1 MTSIPARVRSRIAAA
16 RPRAAAI
23 GVFAIMALAL
33 ALRLY
38 GLNWDDGYAWTPHP
52 DERAILGYAA
62 QISPPP
68 LSDLAILLDAERSPW
83 NPRWFPYG
91 SFPLYL
97 LRGVHA
103 VAESALAADLADM
116 RLMARA
122 ISALADVC
130 AVGAV
135 YLLASALRS
144 RRAGIIAALI
154 VALAVTHVQLSHF
167 FAVDTI
173 LALFCV
179 ATVIFL
185 IRVARWGR
193 AADSAFAGL
202 FFALALATKI
212 SAAPMLAAYFGAHL
226 IYALGMAPAEP
237 RFRRPLIFDAALT
250 AAINA
255 AIGGLVALIAFFIFQ
270 PYAILDFGNFFADV
284 SEQSE
289 MARRIR
295 DYPFTR
301 QYIDTT
307 PYLYHIRQLAAW
319 GFGLPLGALAWAA
332 LAYAA
337 VRGMGWRAAAAYAA
351 TGVALPAAVMVAS
364 TSALAVIAAVGIAS
378 LALIATLPARKP
390 SARLDVILLAWV
402 APYFIIMG
410 ALDVKFMR
418 YMLPI
423 TPFLAIFAAGA
434 VVDAWAALSRLRG
447 AVGAT
452 ARAAA
457 LAGGIAILC
466 ATALYALAYAR
477 IYSAPHPA
485 VRAAEWVRDNL
496 PERSLILKEHWDEA
510 LPSLYEYETREL
522 PMYDPDTQGKMDAL
536 ARDLSE
542 ADALIVYSNR
552 LYGTTPR
559 LPERYPLTRA
569 YYGLLFDRQLGY
581 EPAAR
586 FTSYPNLYGVS
597 LTNETFERPG
607 LPEPRFPVEDGIAPP
622 AALPISLGYAD
633 ESFTVYDHPKVMIF
647 ANVSRLSPDDISEKI
662 IAAVGGIP
670 ATERPDPSAVEIA
683 PDKLGLM
690 MDAPRAA
697 AQRAGGTW
705 SAIVNADGWASRL
718 PVLAWL
724 LAMEGAALLAF
735 PLAFAAF
742 GSLADRGW
750 LLAKALGLLVI
761 GFIAWLM
768 ASLEI
773 MPFGRAS
780 VAVAAIATGVFAII
794 AAMANRAEIVRFF
807 RERWKTV
814 ALAELI
820 FLAAFF
826 AFVLVRMANPDLWH
840 PWRGGEKPMDMAYLT
855 AVLKSSYMPPY
866 DPWFGGGY
874 LNYYYFGQFL
884 TAALIHATGITPEI
898 AINAAIPGY
907 YALTAAL
914 AYSIAYNLAAAT
926 STRAGRQRY
935 PRPNPLPSRERG
947 SAGGNPSLVSDE
959 YPSTK
964 DGRGRVHGAAH
975 DAPSRSAGLQEYVNR
990 NQARTALSESP
1001 LPLWERV
1008 RVRVRRAQARLG
1020 GRDARA
1026 PRARTRPLT
1035 SEDLRAG
1042 ERRVHSAA
1050 HNTPSPLTGEG
1061 RGEGDARVHSAD
1073 HNTPSPLMGEGK
1085 SERERRVHSAA
1096 HNTPSPLMGEGRGEG
1111 DARVHS
1117 TAHNTPSPLTDAGE
1131 RRVHSA
1137 HNTPS
1142 PLMGEGRGEGDAR
1155 ARFGAIRNRPYIAGL
1170 LGAAFVALL
1179 GNMDGAIQVWQGAWS
1194 AVVRGLP
1201 APDFDF
1207 WRASRMMPPDPPG
1220 WEITEFPFFTFL
1232 FADPH
1237 AHLFALPFTLL
1248 AIGCAAAFVLDA
1260 APRNPLWTPA
1270 RVLRLAALGLAV
1282 GSLRAINT
1290 WDYPTYLA
1298 LAFAAVF
1305 VREYLAH
1312 GGLALAPTLR
1322 AAAQSA
1328 IVFAVGFLAFLPYQ
1342 MSYETFFLGVE
1353 TTTNTTPLN
1362 QFLAI
1367 AGLFA
1372 FAAASFCLWELRRPL
1387 NRAISQTARLFGDL
1401 RAVLADDPA
1410 APASV
1415 SGVSVS
1421 ASGAAAARTS
1431 ALSSLEAPLAVTI
1444 IAFVILTVGFALTA
1458 ALSGWEWAT
1467 VAVSGAM
1474 VCMSLA
1480 VGVRAMSR
1488 PADAF
1493 ARPVAFAAL
1502 MSAAGFSLV
1511 IALDLVRVE
1520 GDIER
1525 MNSVFKFYMQI
1536 WVLLAL
1542 ASAFAVWRLAGTLGA
1557 WSPRLRAAWTMALS
1571 ALVIVCAV
1579 YPVLGT
1585 RDRLSDRFNDSPP
1598 PLTLDGLAYADGAVY
1613 RDPKGDV
1620 DLSQDM
1626 AAIRWM
1632 RENIEGSPVVLEA
1645 NTPTYQWG
1653 SRISIHTGLPGA
1665 VGWEW
1670 HQQQQR
1676 WDYRAEVSA
1685 RIRDVERIY
1694 STTNEDTAAA
1704 LIAEYGIAYIY
1715 VGALERLYYPPEG
1728 IAKFA
1733 DGRMPDLEAVYDEN
1747 GATIYRV
1754 SRESEP
1760 AAN

>member
-1 MTSIPARVRSRIAAA
+1 MTPIPARVRSRIAAA
-16 RPRAAAI
+16 RPRAAAV

-38 GLNWDDGYAWTPHP
+38 GLDWDDGYAWTPHP

-130 AVGAV
+130 GVGAV

-144 RRAGIIAALI
+144 RRAGLIAALI

-173 LALFCV
+173 LALFCA

-212 SAAPMLAAYFGAHL
+212 SAAPMLAAYFAAHL
-226 IYALGMAPAEP
+226 IYALGMAPADP

-255 AIGGLVALIAFFIFQ
+255 AIGGLVALIAFFVFQ

-301 QYIDTT
+301 QYIDTA

-337 VRGMGWRAAAAYAA
+337 VRGMSWRAAAAYAA
-351 TGVALPAAVMVAS
+351 TGVALPAAVMVVS

-457 LAGGIAILC
+457 LALGIAILC

-522 PMYDPDTQGKMDAL
+522 PMYDPDTRGKMDAL
-536 ARDLSE
+536 ALDLSE

-569 YYGLLFDRQLGY
+569 YYEMLFDRQLGY

-597 LTNETFERPG
+597 LTNETFARPG

-647 ANVSRLSPDDISEKI
+647 SNVSRLSPDIISERI
-662 IAAVGGIP
+662 ISAGGGIP
-670 ATERPDPSAVEIA
+670 ASERPVTEIA

-705 SAIVNADGWASRL
+705 SAIVNPDGWASRL

-761 GFIAWLM
+761 GFAAWLM

-794 AAMANRAEIVRFF
+794 AAIANRAEIVRFF

-898 AINAAIPGY
+898 AVNAAIPGY

-926 STRAGRQRY
+926 STRAGRPRR

-947 SAGGNPSLVSDE
+947 SAGGNPILLSDE
-959 YPSTK
+959 YPSPEEA
-964 DGRGRVHGAAH
+964 RGRVHSAAH
-975 DAPSRSAGLQEYVNR
+975 DSPSHSADLQEYVNR
-990 NQARTALSESP
+990 NQARTAVSESP

-1008 RVRVRRAQARLG
+1008 RVRVRRAQARLS

-1026 PRARTRPLT
+1026 PRALICSLT
-1035 SEDLRAG
+1035 GEDLR
-1042 ERRVHSAA
+1042 EVDTRVHSAA

-1061 RGEGDARVHSAD
+1061 RGEGDARVHSAA
-1073 HNTPSPLMGEGK
+1073 HNTPSPLMGEGGD
-1085 SERERRVHSAA
+1085 ERERRVHSAA
-1096 HNTPSPLMGEGRGEG
+1096 HNTPSPLTGEGRGEG
-1111 DARVHS
+1111 
-1117 TAHNTPSPLTDAGE
+1117 E
-1131 RRVHSA
+1131 SA
-1137 HNTPS
+1137 
-1142 PLMGEGRGEGDAR
+1142 
-1155 ARFGAIRNRPYIAGL
+1155 ARFGAVRNRPYIAGL
-1170 LGAAFVALL
+1170 LGAAFVAVL
-1179 GNMDGAIQVWQGAWS
+1179 GNMDGAVQVWQGAWS
-1194 AVVRGLP
+1194 ALVLGLP

-1270 RVLRLAALGLAV
+1270 RLMRLAALGLAV

-1328 IVFAVGFLAFLPYQ
+1328 AVFAVGFLAFLPYQ
-1342 MSYETFFLGVE
+1342 MSYETFFLGVQ

-1387 NRAISQTARLFGDL
+1387 SRAISQTARLFGDL
-1401 RAVLADDPA
+1401 RAVLADNPA
-1410 APASV
+1410 APPASGI
-1415 SGVSVS
+1415 GVSVS
-1421 ASGAAAARTS
+1421 ASGAVAARTS
-1431 ALSSLEAPLAVTI
+1431 ALRSLEAPLAVTI
-1444 IAFVILTVGFALTA
+1444 IAFVILTAGFALTA

-1488 PADAF
+1488 PASAF
-1493 ARPVAFAAL
+1493 ARPTAFAAL
-1502 MSAAGFSLV
+1502 TSAAGFSLV
-1511 IALDLVRVE
+1511 IALDIVRVE

-1542 ASAFAVWRLAGTLGA
+1542 ASAFAVWRLLGTLGFGIGA
-1557 WSPRLRAAWTMALS
+1557 RGGVRPRLRAAWTIALS
-1571 ALVIVCAV
+1571 ALVLVCAV

-1632 RENIEGSPVVLEA
+1632 RENIEGSPVILEA

-1694 STTNEDTAAA
+1694 STTNADAAAA

-1733 DGRMPDLEAVYDEN
+1733 DGRMPNLEAVYD
-1747 GATIYRV
+1747 
-1754 SRESEP
+1754 RERRDNLPRIGRERTRRQLNP
-1760 AAN
+1760 Y

>member
-1 MTSIPARVRSRIAAA
+1 LTQIPARVRSRIAAA
-16 RPRAAAI
+16 RPRAAAV

-97 LRGVHA
+97 LRAVHA

-144 RRAGIIAALI
+144 RRAGLVAALI

-185 IRVARWGR
+185 VRVARWGR

-212 SAAPMLAAYFGAHL
+212 SAAPMLAAYFAAHL
-226 IYALGMAPAEP
+226 IYAFGLAPAES
-237 RFRRPLIFDAALT
+237 RFRRPLILDSVLT
-250 AAINA
+250 AALNA
-255 AIGGLVALIAFFIFQ
+255 AIGGLTALIAFFIFQ

-337 VRGMGWRAAAAYAA
+337 VRGMSWRAAAAYAA
-351 TGVALPAAVMVAS
+351 TGVALPAAVMVVS

-390 SARLDVILLAWV
+390 RARLDVILLAWV

-434 VVDAWAALSRLRG
+434 VVDSWAALSRLRG

-457 LAGGIAILC
+457 LAVGIAILC
-466 ATALYALAYAR
+466 ATALYAFAYAR

-536 ARDLSE
+536 ARDLAE

-607 LPEPRFPVEDGIAPP
+607 LPEPRFPVDDGIAPP

-647 ANVSRLSPDDISEKI
+647 ANVSRLSPDVISERI
-662 IAAVGGIP
+662 IAAGGGIP
-670 ATERPDPSAVEIA
+670 ASERPDQSVAEIA

-724 LAMEGAALLAF
+724 LAMEGAALIAF

-761 GFIAWLM
+761 GFAAWLM

-814 ALAELI
+814 AIAELI

-826 AFVLVRMANPDLWH
+826 AFVVIRMANPDLWH

-914 AYSIAYNLAAAT
+914 AYSVAYNLAA
-926 STRAGRQRY
+926 STRAARPRH

-947 SAGGNPSLVSDE
+947 SAGGNPSLASDE
-959 YPSTK
+959 YPCKPAT
-964 DGRGRVHGAAH
+964 DEGRGRVHSAAH
-975 DAPSRSAGLQEYVNR
+975 NAPSPLMGEGAGESDRRVHSAAHNTPSPLSGLQEHANR
-990 NQARTALSESP
+990 NQAQTTVSGSP

-1008 RVRVRRAQARLG
+1008 RVRVRRAQARLS

-1026 PRARTRPLT
+1026 PSPLT
-1035 SEDLRAG
+1035 SEDLREG
-1042 ERRVHSAA
+1042 ERRVHSV
-1050 HNTPSPLTGEG
+1050 N
-1061 RGEGDARVHSAD
+1061 R
-1073 HNTPSPLMGEGK
+1073 
-1085 SERERRVHSAA
+1085 
-1096 HNTPSPLMGEGRGEG
+1096 NTPSPLMGEGRGEG
-1111 DARVHS
+1111 DTRVKS
-1117 TAHNTPSPLTDAGE
+1117 
-1131 RRVHSA
+1131 R
-1137 HNTPS
+1137 
-1142 PLMGEGRGEGDAR
+1142 
-1155 ARFGAIRNRPYIAGL
+1155 AIRSRPYIAGI
-1170 LGAAFVALL
+1170 LGAAFVAVL
-1179 GNMDGAIQVWQGAWS
+1179 GNMDGAIQLWQGAWS
-1194 AVVRGLP
+1194 AFVQGLP

-1260 APRNPLWTPA
+1260 APRSPLWTPA

-1312 GGLALAPTLR
+1312 GGLALAPSLR

-1372 FAAASFCLWELRRPL
+1372 FAAASFCVWELRRPL
-1387 NRAISQTARLFGDL
+1387 TRAISQTARLFGDL

-1410 APASV
+1410 APSSV
-1415 SGVSVS
+1415 SGVAVS
-1421 ASGAAAARTS
+1421 RSGALAARQS
-1431 ALSSLEAPLAVTI
+1431 ALRSLEAPLAVTI
-1444 IAFVILTVGFALTA
+1444 IAFAILTAGFALTA

-1467 VAVSGAM
+1467 VTVSGAM

-1480 VGVRAMSR
+1480 VGVRAVSR
-1488 PADAF
+1488 PASAF

-1542 ASAFAVWRLAGTLGA
+1542 ASAFAVWRLAGTLGFGIGGRGGA
-1557 WSPRLRAAWTMALS
+1557 RSRIRAAWTIGLS
-1571 ALVIVCAV
+1571 ALILACAV

-1613 RDPKGDV
+1613 RDPKGEV

-1685 RIRDVERIY
+1685 RIRDVERVY
-1694 STTNEDTAAA
+1694 STTNADAAAA

-1733 DGRMPDLEAVYDEN
+1733 DGRMPNLEAVYDAN

>member
-1 MTSIPARVRSRIAAA
+1 M
-16 RPRAAAI
+16 
-23 GVFAIMALAL
+23 
-33 ALRLY
+33 
-38 GLNWDDGYAWTPHP
+38 
-52 DERAILGYAA
+52 
-62 QISPPP
+62 
-68 LSDLAILLDAERSPW
+68 
-83 NPRWFPYG
+83 
-91 SFPLYL
+91 
-97 LRGVHA
+97 
-103 VAESALAADLADM
+103 
-116 RLMARA
+116 
-122 ISALADVC
+122 
-130 AVGAV
+130 
-135 YLLASALRS
+135 
-144 RRAGIIAALI
+144 
-154 VALAVTHVQLSHF
+154 
-167 FAVDTI
+167 
-173 LALFCV
+173 
-179 ATVIFL
+179 
-185 IRVARWGR
+185 
-193 AADSAFAGL
+193 
-202 FFALALATKI
+202 
-212 SAAPMLAAYFGAHL
+212 
-226 IYALGMAPAEP
+226 
-237 RFRRPLIFDAALT
+237 
-250 AAINA
+250 
-255 AIGGLVALIAFFIFQ
+255 
-270 PYAILDFGNFFADV
+270 
-284 SEQSE
+284 
-289 MARRIR
+289 
-295 DYPFTR
+295 
-301 QYIDTT
+301 
-307 PYLYHIRQLAAW
+307 
-319 GFGLPLGALAWAA
+319 
-332 LAYAA
+332 
-337 VRGMGWRAAAAYAA
+337 
-351 TGVALPAAVMVAS
+351 
-364 TSALAVIAAVGIAS
+364 
-378 LALIATLPARKP
+378 
-390 SARLDVILLAWV
+390 
-402 APYFIIMG
+402 
-410 ALDVKFMR
+410 
-418 YMLPI
+418 
-423 TPFLAIFAAGA
+423 
-434 VVDAWAALSRLRG
+434 RG

-466 ATALYALAYAR
+466 ATALYAFAYAR

-597 LTNETFERPG
+597 LTNETFARPG

-662 IAAVGGIP
+662 IAAGGGIP
-670 ATERPDPSAVEIA
+670 TSERADPSAAEIA

-724 LAMEGAALLAF
+724 LAMEGAALIAF

-761 GFIAWLM
+761 GFAAWLM

-814 ALAELI
+814 AIAELI

-826 AFVLVRMANPDLWH
+826 AFILLRMANPDLWH

-914 AYSIAYNLAAAT
+914 AYSVAYNLAAAT
-926 STRAGRQRY
+926 FPQRA
-935 PRPNPLPSRERG
+935 
-947 SAGGNPSLVSDE
+947 
-959 YPSTK
+959 
-964 DGRGRVHGAAH
+964 RGRVH
-975 DAPSRSAGLQEYVNR
+975 SANYSTHSHSEGLQEYANR
-990 NQARTALSESP
+990 NQARTAVSGSP

-1008 RVRVRRAQARLG
+1008 RVRARRAQARLS

-1026 PRARTRPLT
+1026 PIPLT
-1035 SEDLRAG
+1035 SEDLREG
-1042 ERRVHSAA
+1042 DRRVHSAA
-1050 HNTPSPLTGEG
+1050 HNTPSPFMGEDG
-1061 RGEGDARVHSAD
+1061 GERERRVHSAD
-1073 HNTPSPLMGEGK
+1073 HNTPSPLMGEGGGA
-1085 SERERRVHSAA
+1085 SERRVHSAA

-1111 DARVHS
+1111 
-1117 TAHNTPSPLTDAGE
+1117 E
-1131 RRVHSA
+1131 RRA
-1137 HNTPS
+1137 K
-1142 PLMGEGRGEGDAR
+1142 
-1155 ARFGAIRNRPYIAGL
+1155 FGAVRNRPYIAGI
-1170 LGAAFVALL
+1170 LGAAFVAVL
-1179 GNMDGAIQVWQGAWS
+1179 GNMDGAIQLWQGAWS
-1194 AVVRGLP
+1194 ALVRGLP

-1260 APRNPLWTPA
+1260 APRSPLWTPA
-1270 RVLRLAALGLAV
+1270 RLLRLAALGLAV

-1312 GGLALAPTLR
+1312 GGLALAPALR

-1328 IVFAVGFLAFLPYQ
+1328 AVFAIGFLAFLPYQ

-1372 FAAASFCLWELRRPL
+1372 FAAASFCIWEMRRPL
-1387 NRAISQTARLFGDL
+1387 SRAISQTARLFGDL

-1410 APASV
+1410 APSSASGI
-1415 SGVSVS
+1415 GVSVS
-1421 ASGAAAARTS
+1421 GSGALAARQS

-1444 IAFVILTVGFALTA
+1444 IAFAVLTAGFALTA

-1474 VCMSLA
+1474 VCMSLV
-1480 VGVRAMSR
+1480 VGVRAVSR
-1488 PADAF
+1488 PASAF
-1493 ARPVAFAAL
+1493 ARPIAFAAL

-1542 ASAFAVWRLAGTLGA
+1542 ASAFAVWRLLGTLGFGIGGR
-1557 WSPRLRAAWTMALS
+1557 SRLRAAWTIGLS
-1571 ALVIVCAV
+1571 ALILACAV

-1613 RDPKGDV
+1613 RDPKGEV

-1632 RENIEGSPVVLEA
+1632 RENIEGSPIVLEA
-1645 NTPTYQWG
+1645 NTPTYRWG

-1685 RIRDVERIY
+1685 RIRDVERVY
-1694 STTNEDTAAA
+1694 STTNPDAAAA

-1733 DGRMPDLEAVYDEN
+1733 DGRMPNMEAVYDEN

-1754 SRESEP
+1754 SDESEP

>member
-1 MTSIPARVRSRIAAA
+1 MTQIPARVRSRIDAA

-97 LRGVHA
+97 LRAVHA

-144 RRAGIIAALI
+144 RRAGLIAALI

-185 IRVARWGR
+185 VRVARWGR

-212 SAAPMLAAYFGAHL
+212 SAAPMLAAYFAAHL
-226 IYALGMAPAEP
+226 IYALGMAPADS

-255 AIGGLVALIAFFIFQ
+255 AIGGLTALIAFFIFQ
-270 PYAILDFGNFFADV
+270 PYAILDFGSFFADV

-337 VRGMGWRAAAAYAA
+337 VRGMSWRAAAAYAA
-351 TGVALPAAVMVAS
+351 TGVALPAAVMVVS
-364 TSALAVIAAVGIAS
+364 TSALAVIAAVGIAF
-378 LALIATLPARKP
+378 LALISTLPARKP
-390 SARLDVILLAWV
+390 RARLDVILLAWV

-434 VVDAWAALSRLRG
+434 VVDARAALSRLRG

-457 LAGGIAILC
+457 LAVGIAILC

-569 YYGLLFDRQLGY
+569 YYGMLFDRQLGY

-647 ANVSRLSPDDISEKI
+647 SNVSRLSPDVISERI
-662 IAAVGGIP
+662 IAAGGGIP
-670 ATERPDPSAVEIA
+670 ASERPDQSVAEIA

-705 SAIVNADGWASRL
+705 SAIVNPDGWASRL

-724 LAMEGAALLAF
+724 LAMEGAALIAF

-761 GFIAWLM
+761 GFAAWLM

-820 FLAAFF
+820 FLAAFL
-826 AFVLVRMANPDLWH
+826 AFVLIRMANPDLWH

-914 AYSIAYNLAAAT
+914 AYSVAYNLAAAT
-926 STRAGRQRY
+926 STRAGRPRH

-947 SAGGNPSLVSDE
+947 SAGGNPILLSDE
-959 YPSTK
+959 YPCEPSPEE
-964 DGRGRVHGAAH
+964 GRVHSAAPNT
-975 DAPSRSAGLQEYVNR
+975 PSPLTGEVDTRVHSAAYNTPSHSAGLQEYANR
-990 NQARTALSESP
+990 NQAQTTVSESP

-1008 RVRVRRAQARLG
+1008 RVRARRAQARLS

-1026 PRARTRPLT
+1026 PSPLT
-1035 SEDLRAG
+1035 SEDLRER

-1061 RGEGDARVHSAD
+1061 RGEGDTRVHSVAD
-1073 HNTPSPLMGEGK
+1073 NTPSPLMGEGGV
-1085 SERERRVHSAA
+1085 ERERRVHSA
-1096 HNTPSPLMGEGRGEG
+1096 N
-1111 DARVHS
+1111 
-1117 TAHNTPSPLTDAGE
+1117 
-1131 RRVHSA
+1131 

-1155 ARFGAIRNRPYIAGL
+1155 AKSRAIRNRPHIAGI
-1170 LGAAFVALL
+1170 LGAAFVAIL
-1179 GNMDGAIQVWQGAWS
+1179 GNMDGAIQLWQGVWS
-1194 AVVRGLP
+1194 AVVQGLP

-1260 APRNPLWTPA
+1260 APRAPLWTPA
-1270 RVLRLAALGLAV
+1270 RLLRLAALGLAV

-1328 IVFAVGFLAFLPYQ
+1328 AVFAIGFLAFLPYQ

-1372 FAAASFCLWELRRPL
+1372 FAAASFCVWELRRPL
-1387 NRAISQTARLFGDL
+1387 SRAISQMARLFGDL

-1410 APASV
+1410 APSSV
-1415 SGVSVS
+1415 SGVAVS
-1421 ASGAAAARTS
+1421 RSGALAARQS

-1474 VCMSLA
+1474 VCMSLV
-1480 VGVRAMSR
+1480 VGVRAVSR
-1488 PADAF
+1488 PASAF

-1542 ASAFAVWRLAGTLGA
+1542 ASAFAVWRLAGTLGFGIGA
-1557 WSPRLRAAWTMALS
+1557 RGGGRPRLRAAWTIGLS
-1571 ALVIVCAV
+1571 ALILACAV

-1598 PLTLDGLAYADGAVY
+1598 TPTLDGLAYADGAVY
-1613 RDPKGDV
+1613 RDPKGEV

-1632 RENIEGSPVVLEA
+1632 RENIEGSPIVLEA

-1685 RIRDVERIY
+1685 RIRDVGRIY
-1694 STTNEDTAAA
+1694 STTNADAAAA
-1704 LIAEYGIAYIY
+1704 LISEYGIAYIY

-1728 IAKFA
+1728 ISKFA
-1733 DGRMPDLEAVYDEN
+1733 DGRMPNLEAVYDEN

-1760 AAN
+1760 AN

>member
-1 MTSIPARVRSRIAAA
+1 MTPIPARVRSRIDAL

-38 GLNWDDGYAWTPHP
+38 GLDWDDGYAWTPHP

-130 AVGAV
+130 AVGAA

-144 RRAGIIAALI
+144 RRAGLIAALI

-179 ATVIFL
+179 ATIIFL

-212 SAAPMLAAYFGAHL
+212 SAAPMLAAYFAAHL

-237 RFRRPLIFDAALT
+237 RFRRPLILDAALT

-337 VRGMGWRAAAAYAA
+337 VRGMSWRAAAAYAA
-351 TGVALPAAVMVAS
+351 TGVALPAAAMVVS

-434 VVDAWAALSRLRG
+434 VVDIWAALSRLRG
-447 AVGAT
+447 AFGAT

-457 LAGGIAILC
+457 LAAGIAILC

-522 PMYDPDTQGKMDAL
+522 PIYDPDTRGKMDAL

-597 LTNETFERPG
+597 LTNETFKRPN

-647 ANVSRLSPDDISEKI
+647 SNVSRLSPDVISDRI
-662 IAAVGGIP
+662 IAAGGGIP
-670 ATERPDPSAVEIA
+670 ASERADPSATETA

-724 LAMEGAALLAF
+724 LAMEGAALIAF

-761 GFIAWLM
+761 GFAAWLM

-826 AFVLVRMANPDLWH
+826 AFVLIRMANPDLWH

-914 AYSIAYNLAAAT
+914 AYSIAYNLAA
-926 STRAGRQRY
+926 STRAGRPRR

-947 SAGGNPSLVSDE
+947 SAGGNPSLASDE
-959 YPSTK
+959 YPSPEEA
-964 DGRGRVHGAAH
+964 RGRVHGAAH
-975 DAPSRSAGLQEYVNR
+975 DTPSHSADLQEYVNR
-990 NQARTALSESP
+990 NQARTAVSEST

-1026 PRARTRPLT
+1026 PRARTCPLT

-1050 HNTPSPLTGEG
+1050 HNTPSPL
-1061 RGEGDARVHSAD
+1061 
-1073 HNTPSPLMGEGK
+1073 MGEDGV
-1085 SERERRVHSAA
+1085 ERERRVHSAA
-1096 HNTPSPLMGEGRGEG
+1096 HNAPSPLTGEGRGE
-1111 DARVHS
+1111 
-1117 TAHNTPSPLTDAGE
+1117 GE

-1142 PLMGEGRGEGDAR
+1142 PLTGEGRGEGDAR
-1155 ARFGAIRNRPYIAGL
+1155 AQSGAIRNRPYIAGL
-1170 LGAAFVALL
+1170 LGAAFVAVL
-1179 GNMDGAIQVWQGAWS
+1179 GNMDGAIQLWQGAWS
-1194 AVVRGLP
+1194 ALVRGLP

-1248 AIGCAAAFVLDA
+1248 ATGCAAAFVLDA
-1260 APRNPLWTPA
+1260 APRNPLWTSA
-1270 RVLRLAALGLAV
+1270 RLLRLAALGLAV

-1305 VREYLAH
+1305 VREYIAH

-1328 IVFAVGFLAFLPYQ
+1328 AVFAVGFLAFLPYQ

-1387 NRAISQTARLFGDL
+1387 SRAISQTARLFGDL
-1401 RAVLADDPA
+1401 RAVLVDDPA
-1410 APASV
+1410 APASGI
-1415 SGVSVS
+1415 GVSVS
-1421 ASGAAAARTS
+1421 ASGAVAARTS
-1431 ALSSLEAPLAVTI
+1431 ALRSLEAPLAVTI

-1480 VGVRAMSR
+1480 VGVRAVSR
-1488 PADAF
+1488 PADDF

-1511 IALDLVRVE
+1511 IALDIVRVE

-1542 ASAFAVWRLAGTLGA
+1542 ASAFAVWRLLGTLSA
-1557 WSPRLRAAWTMALS
+1557 WRPRLRAAWTIALS
-1571 ALVIVCAV
+1571 ALILACAV

-1632 RENIEGSPVVLEA
+1632 RENIKGSPIVLEA
-1645 NTPTYQWG
+1645 NTPTYRWG

-1694 STTNEDTAAA
+1694 STTNADAAAA

-1733 DGRMPDLEAVYDEN
+1733 DGRMPNLEAVYDEN

>member
-1 MTSIPARVRSRIAAA
+1 M

-130 AVGAV
+130 AVGAA

-173 LALFCV
+173 LALFCA

-185 IRVARWGR
+185 VRVARWGR

-212 SAAPMLAAYFGAHL
+212 SAAPMLAAYFAAHL
-226 IYALGMAPAEP
+226 IYAFGLAPAEP
-237 RFRRPLIFDAALT
+237 RFRRPLILDAVIT

-255 AIGGLVALIAFFIFQ
+255 AIGGLVALIAFFVFQ

-301 QYIDTT
+301 QYIDTA

-337 VRGMGWRAAAAYAA
+337 VRGMSWRAAAAYAA
-351 TGVALPAAVMVAS
+351 TGAALPAAVMVAS
-364 TSALAVIAAVGIAS
+364 TSAIAVIAAVGIAS

-447 AVGAT
+447 AFGAT

-457 LAGGIAILC
+457 LAAGIAILC

-485 VRAAEWVRDNL
+485 VRAAEWARDNL

-522 PMYDPDTQGKMDAL
+522 PMYDPDTRGKMDAL
-536 ARDLSE
+536 ALDLSE

-597 LTNETFERPG
+597 LTNETFARPG

-647 ANVSRLSPDDISEKI
+647 SNVSRLSPDVISERI
-662 IAAVGGIP
+662 ISAGGGIP
-670 ATERPDPSAVEIA
+670 ALERPAPSAAEIA

-705 SAIVNADGWASRL
+705 SAIVSADGWASRL

-724 LAMEGAALLAF
+724 LAMEGAALIAF

-761 GFIAWLM
+761 GFAAWLM

-826 AFVLVRMANPDLWH
+826 AFVVVRMANPDLWH

-914 AYSIAYNLAAAT
+914 AYSIAYNLAA
-926 STRAGRQRY
+926 STRAGRPRR
-935 PRPNPLPSRERG
+935 PRPNPLPSTERG
-947 SAGGNPSLVSDE
+947 SDGGNPSLDSDE
-959 YPSTK
+959 SEE
-964 DGRGRVHGAAH
+964 GRGRIHSA
-975 DAPSRSAGLQEYVNR
+975 DYDTPSHSEGLQEHGNR
-990 NQARTALSESP
+990 NQARTAVSESP

-1026 PRARTRPLT
+1026 PGARTCSLT
-1035 SEDLRAG
+1035 GDDD
-1042 ERRVHSAA
+1042 SAA
-1050 HNTPSPLTGEG
+1050 
-1061 RGEGDARVHSAD
+1061 
-1073 HNTPSPLMGEGK
+1073 
-1085 SERERRVHSAA
+1085 
-1096 HNTPSPLMGEGRGEG
+1096 
-1111 DARVHS
+1111 
-1117 TAHNTPSPLTDAGE
+1117 
-1131 RRVHSA
+1131 
-1137 HNTPS
+1137 
-1142 PLMGEGRGEGDAR
+1142 
-1155 ARFGAIRNRPYIAGL
+1155 ARFGAIRSRPYIAGL
-1170 LGAAFVALL
+1170 LGAAFVAVL
-1179 GNMDGAIQVWQGAWS
+1179 GNMDGAVQVWQGAWS
-1194 AVVRGLP
+1194 ALVRGLP

-1328 IVFAVGFLAFLPYQ
+1328 AVFAVGFLAFLPYQ

-1372 FAAASFCLWELRRPL
+1372 FAAASFCLWEMRRPL
-1387 NRAISQTARLFGDL
+1387 SRAISQTARLFGDL
-1401 RAVLADDPA
+1401 RAILADDPA
-1410 APASV
+1410 APSSV

-1421 ASGAAAARTS
+1421 GSGGVAARTS
-1431 ALSSLEAPLAVTI
+1431 ALRSLEAPLAVTI
-1444 IAFVILTVGFALTA
+1444 IAFVILTAGFALTA

-1480 VGVRAMSR
+1480 VGVRAVSR
-1488 PADAF
+1488 PASAF
-1493 ARPVAFAAL
+1493 ARPTAFAAL
-1502 MSAAGFSLV
+1502 TSAAGFSLV

-1542 ASAFAVWRLAGTLGA
+1542 ASAFAVWRLAGTLGFGIGA
-1557 WSPRLRAAWTMALS
+1557 RGGGRPRLRAAWTIALS
-1571 ALVIVCAV
+1571 ALILACAV

-1598 PLTLDGLAYADGAVY
+1598 PLTLDGLAYAAGAVY
-1613 RDPKGDV
+1613 RDPKGEV

-1632 RENIEGSPVVLEA
+1632 RENIEGSPIVLEA

-1694 STTNEDTAAA
+1694 STTNADAAAA

-1733 DGRMPDLEAVYDEN
+1733 DGRMPNVEAVYDEN

>member
-1 MTSIPARVRSRIAAA
+1 MTPIPARVRSRIDAA

-38 GLNWDDGYAWTPHP
+38 GLDWDDGYAWTPHP

-130 AVGAV
+130 GVGAV

-144 RRAGIIAALI
+144 RRAGLIAALI

-179 ATVIFL
+179 ATIIFL

-212 SAAPMLAAYFGAHL
+212 SAAPMLAAYFAAHL

-255 AIGGLVALIAFFIFQ
+255 AIGGLTALIAFFIFQ

-351 TGVALPAAVMVAS
+351 TGVALPAAVMVVS
-364 TSALAVIAAVGIAS
+364 TSALAVIAAVGMAS

-434 VVDAWAALSRLRG
+434 VVDLWAALSRLRG

-522 PMYDPDTQGKMDAL
+522 PIYDPDTRGKMDAL

-597 LTNETFERPG
+597 LTNETFARPG
-607 LPEPRFPVEDGIAPP
+607 LPEPRFPVEDGIAPT

-647 ANVSRLSPDDISEKI
+647 SNVSRLSPDVISEKI
-662 IAAVGGIP
+662 IAAGGGIP
-670 ATERPDPSAVEIA
+670 ALERAVTEIA

-705 SAIVNADGWASRL
+705 SAIVSADGWASRL

-724 LAMEGAALLAF
+724 LAMEGAALIAF
-735 PLAFAAF
+735 PLAFAVF

-750 LLAKALGLLVI
+750 LLAKALGLLII
-761 GFIAWLM
+761 GFAAWLM

-773 MPFGRAS
+773 MQFGRAS

-826 AFVLVRMANPDLWH
+826 AFILIRMANPDLWH

-926 STRAGRQRY
+926 FPKRA
-935 PRPNPLPSRERG
+935 
-947 SAGGNPSLVSDE
+947 
-959 YPSTK
+959 
-964 DGRGRVHGAAH
+964 RGRVQSADHN
-975 DAPSRSAGLQEYVNR
+975 APSHSAGLQEYVNR
-990 NQARTALSESP
+990 NQARTAVSEFP

-1008 RVRVRRAQARLG
+1008 RVRVRRAQARLS

-1026 PRARTRPLT
+1026 PRARTCPLT
-1035 SEDLRAG
+1035 SEDD
-1042 ERRVHSAA
+1042 SAA
-1050 HNTPSPLTGEG
+1050 
-1061 RGEGDARVHSAD
+1061 
-1073 HNTPSPLMGEGK
+1073 
-1085 SERERRVHSAA
+1085 
-1096 HNTPSPLMGEGRGEG
+1096 
-1111 DARVHS
+1111 
-1117 TAHNTPSPLTDAGE
+1117 
-1131 RRVHSA
+1131 
-1137 HNTPS
+1137 
-1142 PLMGEGRGEGDAR
+1142 

-1170 LGAAFVALL
+1170 LGAAFVAVL
-1179 GNMDGAIQVWQGAWS
+1179 GNMDGAVQVWQGAWS
-1194 AVVRGLP
+1194 ALVRGLP

-1328 IVFAVGFLAFLPYQ
+1328 AVFAVGFLAFLPYQ
-1342 MSYETFFLGVE
+1342 MSYETFFLGVQ

-1367 AGLFA
+1367 SGLFA

-1387 NRAISQTARLFGDL
+1387 SRAISQTARLFGDL

-1410 APASV
+1410 APAASGI
-1415 SGVSVS
+1415 GVSVS
-1421 ASGAAAARTS
+1421 GSGAAAARTS
-1431 ALSSLEAPLAVTI
+1431 ALRSLEAPLAVTI

-1480 VGVRAMSR
+1480 VGVRAVSR
-1488 PADAF
+1488 PASAF
-1493 ARPVAFAAL
+1493 ARPTAFAAL
-1502 MSAAGFSLV
+1502 TSAAGFSLV
-1511 IALDLVRVE
+1511 IALDIVRVE

-1542 ASAFAVWRLAGTLGA
+1542 ASAFAVWRLAGTLGFGV
-1557 WSPRLRAAWTMALS
+1557 SGRGGGGRPRLRAAWTIALS
-1571 ALVIVCAV
+1571 ALILACAV

-1626 AAIRWM
+1626 AAVRWM
-1632 RENIEGSPVVLEA
+1632 RENIEGSPIVLEA

-1653 SRISIHTGLPGA
+1653 SRVSIHTGLPGA

-1694 STTNEDTAAA
+1694 STTNADAAAA

-1733 DGRMPDLEAVYDEN
+1733 DGRMPNLEAVYDEN

>member
-1 MTSIPARVRSRIAAA
+1 MTQIFARVRSRLDGP
-16 RPRAAAI
+16 RPRAAACAL
-23 GVFAIMALAL
+23 FLIMALAL

-103 VAESALAADLADM
+103 VAESALSADFADM

-122 ISALADVC
+122 ISALADVGG
-130 AVGAV
+130 VGAV
-135 YLLASALRS
+135 YLLATALWS
-144 RRAGIIAALI
+144 RRAGLIAALI

-193 AADSAFAGL
+193 ATDSALAGL
-202 FFALALATKI
+202 FFALALATKV
-212 SAAPMLAAYFGAHL
+212 SAAPMLAAYFAAHL
-226 IYALGMAPAEP
+226 IYAFGLAPADA
-237 RFRRPLIFDAALT
+237 RFRRPPILDAVIIAT
-250 AAINA
+250 QNA
-255 AIGGLVALIAFFIFQ
+255 AIGGLTTLIAFFIFQ

-301 QYIDTT
+301 QYIGTT
-307 PYLYHIRQLAAW
+307 PYLYHVRQLAAW
-319 GFGLPLGALAWAA
+319 GFGLPLGALAWGA

-337 VRGMGWRAAAAYAA
+337 VRGMGWRAAAVYAA
-351 TGVALPAAVMVAS
+351 LGLALPAAIMVFS
-364 TSALAVIAAVGIAS
+364 TSSLAVIAAVGLSS

-390 SARLDVILLAWV
+390 SARLDMILLAWV
-402 APYFIIMG
+402 VPYFIIMG

-423 TPFLAIFAAGA
+423 APFLAIFAAKA
-434 VVDAWAALSRLRG
+434 ALDIWTALSRLRG
-447 AVGAT
+447 SLGSA

-457 LAGGIAILC
+457 LIAGIAVLC
-466 ATALYALAYAR
+466 AAAFYALAYAR
-477 IYSAPHPA
+477 IYAAPHPA
-485 VRAAEWVRDNL
+485 VRAAEWVKDNL

-510 LPSLYEYETREL
+510 LPNLYEYETREL
-522 PMYDPDTQGKMDAL
+522 PMYDPDTRRKTDAL

-569 YYGLLFDRQLGY
+569 YYELLFDRRLGY

-586 FTSYPNLYGVS
+586 FTSYPNLYGAALVD
-597 LTNETFERPG
+597 ETFARPD
-607 LPEPRFPVEDGIAPP
+607 LPEPRFPVTD
-622 AALPISLGYAD
+622 AAARAAFPVSLGYAD

-647 ANVSRLSPDDISEKI
+647 SNVSRLSPGDISERI
-662 IAAVGGIP
+662 IAAGGVP
-670 ATERPDPSAVEIA
+670 VAERPAPPAADAA
-683 PDKLGLM
+683 PDKPGLM
-690 MDAPRAA
+690 MDESRAA

-705 SAIVNADGWASRL
+705 REIVNPDGWASRL

-724 LAMEGAALLAF
+724 LAIEGAALIAF

-742 GSLADRGW
+742 APLADRGW
-750 LLAKALGLLVI
+750 LLAKALGVLVI
-761 GFIAWLM
+761 GFGAWLM
-768 ASLEI
+768 ASAEI

-780 VAVAAIATGVFAII
+780 VFAAAAITGVAAIG
-794 AAMANRAEIVRFF
+794 AAMANRAAIIQFF

-814 ALAELI
+814 ALAELV
-820 FLAAFF
+820 FLAAFA
-826 AFVLVRMANPDLWH
+826 AFVLIRMANPDLWH

-855 AVLKSSYMPPY
+855 AILKSTYMPPY

-884 TAALIHATGITPEI
+884 TAALIHATGVTPEI
-898 AINAAIPGY
+898 AINAAIPAY
-907 YALTAAL
+907 YALTAGL
-914 AYSIAYNLAAAT
+914 AYSIAYNLAAAASSYT
-926 STRAGRQRY
+926 
-935 PRPNPLPSRERG
+935 P
-947 SAGGNPSLVSDE
+947 
-959 YPSTK
+959 
-964 DGRGRVHGAAH
+964 RGRVHGADYNHASILTEEGKSER
-975 DAPSRSAGLQEYVNR
+975 DARVPSADYAPPS
-990 NQARTALSESP
+990 TSTFPS
-1001 LPLWERV
+1001 WERV
-1008 RVRVRRAQARLG
+1008 RVRARLS

-1026 PRARTRPLT
+1026 PKP
-1035 SEDLRAG
+1035 
-1042 ERRVHSAA
+1042 
-1050 HNTPSPLTGEG
+1050 
-1061 RGEGDARVHSAD
+1061 
-1073 HNTPSPLMGEGK
+1073 
-1085 SERERRVHSAA
+1085 
-1096 HNTPSPLMGEGRGEG
+1096 
-1111 DARVHS
+1111 
-1117 TAHNTPSPLTDAGE
+1117 
-1131 RRVHSA
+1131 
-1137 HNTPS
+1137 
-1142 PLMGEGRGEGDAR
+1142 
-1155 ARFGAIRNRPYIAGL
+1155 RPYIAGL
-1170 LGAAFVALL
+1170 LGAAFVAVL
-1179 GNMDGAIQVWQGAWS
+1179 GNMDGAIQAIQGAWIS
-1194 AVVRGLP
+1194 LVRGLP

-1248 AIGCAAAFVLDA
+1248 AIGCAAAAVLDA
-1260 APRNPLWTPA
+1260 APRAPLWTPA
-1270 RVLRLAALGLAV
+1270 RLLRLAALGLAV

-1305 VREYLAH
+1305 VREVFAH

-1328 IVFAVGFLAFLPYQ
+1328 VVFAVGFLAFLPYQ
-1342 MSYETFFLGVE
+1342 ISYETFFLGVE
-1353 TTTNTTPLN
+1353 STTNTTPLR

-1367 AGLFA
+1367 AGLFV
-1372 FAAASFCLWELRRPL
+1372 FALAAFCLWELRRPL
-1387 NRAISQTARLFGDL
+1387 SRVASQTARLFADL
-1401 RAVLADDPA
+1401 RAVLADDDTAA
-1410 APASV
+1410 APAP
-1415 SGVSVS
+1415 
-1421 ASGAAAARTS
+1421 AIAAGQS
-1431 ALSSLEAPLAVTI
+1431 ALRSLEAPLAVTI
-1444 IAFVILTVGFALTA
+1444 IALAVLLVGFALTA
-1458 ALSGWEWAT
+1458 LLSGWAWAT
-1467 VAVSGAM
+1467 VALSAAM
-1474 VCMSLA
+1474 ICLAIA
-1480 VGVRAMSR
+1480 VGVRAAMRPASAFSR
-1488 PADAF
+1488 PA
-1493 ARPVAFAAL
+1493 AFAAL
-1502 MSAAGFSLV
+1502 AAATGFALA
-1511 IALDLVRVE
+1511 IGLDLVRVE

-1542 ASAFAVWRLAGTLGA
+1542 ASAFAVWRLAGTLGFGFGVGRVGGA
-1557 WSPRLRAAWTMALS
+1557 RAKLRAAWTVGLS
-1571 ALVIVCAV
+1571 ALIIAAAV

-1585 RDRLSDRFNDSPP
+1585 RDRLSDRFYGSPT
-1598 PLTLDGLAYADGAVY
+1598 PLTLDGLAYADGVVY

-1632 RENIEGSPVVLEA
+1632 RENLDGSPTVLEA
-1645 NTPTYQWG
+1645 STPTYQWG
-1653 SRISIHTGLPGA
+1653 SRISIHTGLPGV

-1685 RIRDVERIY
+1685 RIRDVDRIY
-1694 STTNEDTAAA
+1694 STPNADAATA
-1704 LIAEYGIAYIY
+1704 LIAEYGIEYIY
-1715 VGALERLYYPPEG
+1715 VGELERLYYPPEG
-1728 IAKFA
+1728 ITKFA
-1733 DGRMPDLEAVYDEN
+1733 DGLMPGIKPVYDEN

-1754 SRESEP
+1754 AREGER

>member
-1 MTSIPARVRSRIAAA
+1 MTQIPARVRSRIDAA

-38 GLNWDDGYAWTPHP
+38 GLNWDDGYDWTPHP

-103 VAESALAADLADM
+103 VAESAFAADLADM

-144 RRAGIIAALI
+144 RRAGMIAALI

-212 SAAPMLAAYFGAHL
+212 SAAPMLAAYFAAHL
-226 IYALGMAPAEP
+226 IYAFGLAPADT
-237 RFRRPLIFDAALT
+237 RFRRPLILDSVLT
-250 AAINA
+250 AALNA
-255 AIGGLVALIAFFIFQ
+255 AIGGLTALIAFFIFQ
-270 PYAILDFGNFFADV
+270 PYAILDFGSFFADV

-337 VRGMGWRAAAAYAA
+337 VRGMSWRAAAAYAA
-351 TGVALPAAVMVAS
+351 TGAALPAAVMVVS

-390 SARLDVILLAWV
+390 RARLDVILLAWV

-447 AVGAT
+447 AFGAT

-457 LAGGIAILC
+457 LAVGIAILC

-522 PMYDPDTQGKMDAL
+522 PMYDPDTRGKMDAL
-536 ARDLSE
+536 ALDLSE

-597 LTNETFERPG
+597 LTNETFARPG

-647 ANVSRLSPDDISEKI
+647 ANVSRLSPDDISERI
-662 IAAVGGIP
+662 IAAAGGIP
-670 ATERPDPSAVEIA
+670 ASERPVTEIA

-724 LAMEGAALLAF
+724 LAMEGAALIAF

-750 LLAKALGLLVI
+750 LMAKALGLLVI
-761 GFIAWLM
+761 GFAAWLM

-826 AFVLVRMANPDLWH
+826 AFVVIRMANPDLWH

-914 AYSIAYNLAAAT
+914 AYSVAYNLAAAT
-926 STRAGRQRY
+926 STRAGRPRH

-947 SAGGNPSLVSDE
+947 SAGGNPSLASDK
-959 YPSTK
+959 YPFNPSAEE
-964 DGRGRVHGAAH
+964 GR
-975 DAPSRSAGLQEYVNR
+975 E
-990 NQARTALSESP
+990 
-1001 LPLWERV
+1001 
-1008 RVRVRRAQARLG
+1008 
-1020 GRDARA
+1020 
-1026 PRARTRPLT
+1026 
-1035 SEDLRAG
+1035 
-1042 ERRVHSAA
+1042 RVHSADYD
-1050 HNTPSPLTGEG
+1050 TPSPLTGEG
-1061 RGEGDARVHSAD
+1061 GV
-1073 HNTPSPLMGEGK
+1073 
-1085 SERERRVHSAA
+1085 ERERRVHSAA

-1111 DARVHS
+1111 
-1117 TAHNTPSPLTDAGE
+1117 E
-1131 RRVHSA
+1131 RR
-1137 HNTPS
+1137 
-1142 PLMGEGRGEGDAR
+1142 
-1155 ARFGAIRNRPYIAGL
+1155 AGVSIPAPVAGI
-1170 LGAAFVALL
+1170 LGAAFVAVL
-1179 GNMDGAIQVWQGAWS
+1179 GNMDGAIQLWQGAWS
-1194 AVVRGLP
+1194 ALVQGLP

-1260 APRNPLWTPA
+1260 APRSPLWTPA
-1270 RVLRLAALGLAV
+1270 RVMRLAALGLAV

-1305 VREYLAH
+1305 VREYIAH

-1328 IVFAVGFLAFLPYQ
+1328 AVFAVGFLAFLPYQ

-1372 FAAASFCLWELRRPL
+1372 FAAASFCVWEMRRPL
-1387 NRAISQTARLFGDL
+1387 SRAISQMARLFGDL

-1410 APASV
+1410 APS
-1415 SGVSVS
+1415 S
-1421 ASGAAAARTS
+1421 ASGVAVSRSGALAARQS

-1444 IAFVILTVGFALTA
+1444 IAFAILTVGFALTA

-1542 ASAFAVWRLAGTLGA
+1542 ASAFAVWRLAGTLGFGIGA
-1557 WSPRLRAAWTMALS
+1557 RGGGGRPRLRAAWTIALS
-1571 ALVIVCAV
+1571 ALILACAV

-1613 RDPKGDV
+1613 RDPKGEV

-1632 RENIEGSPVVLEA
+1632 RENIEGSPIVLEA

-1685 RIRDVERIY
+1685 RIRDVGRIY
-1694 STTNEDTAAA
+1694 STTNPDTAAA

-1733 DGRMPDLEAVYDEN
+1733 DGRMPNLEAVYDEN

-1754 SRESEP
+1754 SVESEP
-1760 AAN
+1760 ANN

>member
-1 MTSIPARVRSRIAAA
+1 
-16 RPRAAAI
+16 
-23 GVFAIMALAL
+23 
-33 ALRLY
+33 
-38 GLNWDDGYAWTPHP
+38 
-52 DERAILGYAA
+52 
-62 QISPPP
+62 
-68 LSDLAILLDAERSPW
+68 
-83 NPRWFPYG
+83 
-91 SFPLYL
+91 
-97 LRGVHA
+97 
-103 VAESALAADLADM
+103 
-116 RLMARA
+116 
-122 ISALADVC
+122 
-130 AVGAV
+130 
-135 YLLASALRS
+135 
-144 RRAGIIAALI
+144 
-154 VALAVTHVQLSHF
+154 
-167 FAVDTI
+167 
-173 LALFCV
+173 
-179 ATVIFL
+179 
-185 IRVARWGR
+185 
-193 AADSAFAGL
+193 
-202 FFALALATKI
+202 
-212 SAAPMLAAYFGAHL
+212 
-226 IYALGMAPAEP
+226 
-237 RFRRPLIFDAALT
+237 
-250 AAINA
+250 
-255 AIGGLVALIAFFIFQ
+255 
-270 PYAILDFGNFFADV
+270 
-284 SEQSE
+284 
-289 MARRIR
+289 
-295 DYPFTR
+295 
-301 QYIDTT
+301 
-307 PYLYHIRQLAAW
+307 
-319 GFGLPLGALAWAA
+319 
-332 LAYAA
+332 
-337 VRGMGWRAAAAYAA
+337 
-351 TGVALPAAVMVAS
+351 
-364 TSALAVIAAVGIAS
+364 
-378 LALIATLPARKP
+378 
-390 SARLDVILLAWV
+390 
-402 APYFIIMG
+402 
-410 ALDVKFMR
+410 
-418 YMLPI
+418 
-423 TPFLAIFAAGA
+423 
-434 VVDAWAALSRLRG
+434 
-447 AVGAT
+447 
-452 ARAAA
+452 
-457 LAGGIAILC
+457 
-466 ATALYALAYAR
+466 
-477 IYSAPHPA
+477 
-485 VRAAEWVRDNL
+485 
-496 PERSLILKEHWDEA
+496 
-510 LPSLYEYETREL
+510 
-522 PMYDPDTQGKMDAL
+522 
-536 ARDLSE
+536 
-542 ADALIVYSNR
+542 
-552 LYGTTPR
+552 
-559 LPERYPLTRA
+559 
-569 YYGLLFDRQLGY
+569 
-581 EPAAR
+581 
-586 FTSYPNLYGVS
+586 
-597 LTNETFERPG
+597 
-607 LPEPRFPVEDGIAPP
+607 
-622 AALPISLGYAD
+622 
-633 ESFTVYDHPKVMIF
+633 
-647 ANVSRLSPDDISEKI
+647 
-662 IAAVGGIP
+662 
-670 ATERPDPSAVEIA
+670 
-683 PDKLGLM
+683 

-705 SAIVNADGWASRL
+705 SAIVSADGWASRL

-724 LAMEGAALLAF
+724 LAMEGAALIAF

-742 GSLADRGW
+742 GPLADRGW
-750 LLAKALGLLVI
+750 LLAKALGILVI
-761 GFIAWLM
+761 GFAAWLM

-794 AAMANRAEIVRFF
+794 AAAANRAEIVRFF

-826 AFVLVRMANPDLWH
+826 AFVLIRMANPDLWH

-898 AINAAIPGY
+898 AVNAAIPGY

-914 AYSIAYNLAAAT
+914 AYSVAYNLAA
-926 STRAGRQRY
+926 STRAGRPRR

-959 YPSTK
+959 YPSQEE
-964 DGRGRVHGAAH
+964 GRGRVHSADH
-975 DAPSRSAGLQEYVNR
+975 NAPSHSAGLQEHGNR
-990 NQARTALSESP
+990 NQARTAVSESP

-1026 PRARTRPLT
+1026 PRALICSLT
-1035 SEDLRAG
+1035 GEDLR
-1042 ERRVHSAA
+1042 EVDTRVHSAA
-1050 HNTPSPLTGEG
+1050 HNTPSPLT
-1061 RGEGDARVHSAD
+1061 
-1073 HNTPSPLMGEGK
+1073 
-1085 SERERRVHSAA
+1085 
-1096 HNTPSPLMGEGRGEG
+1096 
-1111 DARVHS
+1111 
-1117 TAHNTPSPLTDAGE
+1117 
-1131 RRVHSA
+1131 
-1137 HNTPS
+1137 
-1142 PLMGEGRGEGDAR
+1142 GEGRGEGDAR

-1170 LGAAFVALL
+1170 LGAAFVAVF
-1179 GNMDGAIQVWQGAWS
+1179 GNMDGAVQVWQGAWN
-1194 AVVRGLP
+1194 ALVRGLP

-1270 RVLRLAALGLAV
+1270 RLMRLAALGLAV
-1282 GSLRAINT
+1282 GSLRVINT

-1328 IVFAVGFLAFLPYQ
+1328 AVFAVGFLAFLPYQ
-1342 MSYETFFLGVE
+1342 ISYETFFLGVE

-1387 NRAISQTARLFGDL
+1387 SRAISQTARLFGDL
-1401 RAVLADDPA
+1401 RSVLADDPA
-1410 APASV
+1410 APSSV

-1421 ASGAAAARTS
+1421 GSGGVAARTS
-1431 ALSSLEAPLAVTI
+1431 ALRSLEAPLAVTI

-1480 VGVRAMSR
+1480 VGVRAASR

-1502 MSAAGFSLV
+1502 TSAAGFSLV

-1542 ASAFAVWRLAGTLGA
+1542 ASAFAVWRLAGTLGFGIGA
-1557 WSPRLRAAWTMALS
+1557 RGGGGRPRLRAAWTIALS
-1571 ALVIVCAV
+1571 ALILACAV

-1632 RENIEGSPVVLEA
+1632 RENIEGSPIVLEA

-1694 STTNEDTAAA
+1694 STTNADTAAA

-1733 DGRMPDLEAVYDEN
+1733 DGRMPNLAAVYDAN

-1754 SRESEP
+1754 SVESEP
-1760 AAN
+1760 AN